1 MTIAL
6 TTHGTI
12 ELKGSCPVEDA
23 EVLLQHLLEKPGAAV
38 DWQECEWAHTAVI
51 QVLLVARSI
60 PVGTPTS
67 PFLRDHVGP
76 LLRRTAR

>member
-6 TTHGTI
+6 ASNGTI
-12 ELKGSCPVEDA
+12 ELRGSCPVEDA
-23 EVLLQHLLEKPGAAV
+23 ELLLQHLLEKPGAAI
-38 DWQECEWAHTAVI
+38 DWQECEWAHTAII
-51 QVLLVARSI
+51 QVLLVAKAI
-60 PVGTPTS
+60 PVGTPMH